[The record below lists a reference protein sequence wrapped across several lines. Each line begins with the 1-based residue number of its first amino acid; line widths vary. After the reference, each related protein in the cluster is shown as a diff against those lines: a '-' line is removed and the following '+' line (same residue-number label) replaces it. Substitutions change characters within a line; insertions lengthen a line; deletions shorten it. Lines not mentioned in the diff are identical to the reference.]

1 MIVVWVFLYLLLA
14 ALMGLLFFMPT
25 WRLAIRNS
33 LSKGFFV
40 FFARSKKQF
49 SRLKTRVE
57 QKNHEFHGARHS
69 FYAITWQYRWWLVL
83 TGFLLLIPPAVVF
96 FVHGQFSV
104 LKYNEEINNASN
116 QVIAALLQGEQLV
129 PPAPLPPE
137 LFTTA
142 EVELVRPRL
151 DNASRNWQ
159 QLDKGFEQRLLM
171 VYKIMEEKHGYK
183 MVLLEGYR
191 SPERQNM
198 LAAMGSNVTNSKA
211 FQSYHQYGLAAD
223 SAFIRE
229 GKLVI
234 SEKDPWAMRGYELYG
249 EVAESVGMTWG
260 GRWKMMDLGH
270 VELRTPG
277 GIRALQKQS
286 GN

>member
-1 MIVVWVFLYLLLA
+1 MIVVWVLLYLLFV
-14 ALMGLLFFMPT
+14 ALFGILFFMPA
-25 WRLAIRNS
+25 WRRAIHEHVS
-33 LSKGFFV
+33 AFFSNRINRGQKA
-40 FFARSKKQF
+40 FNQAKIKF
-49 SRLKTRVE
+49 E
-57 QKNHEFHGARHS
+57 QTHHELHGARR
-69 FYAITWQYRWWLVL
+69 FLLTWSWRNRWWLCL
-83 TGFLLLIPPAVVF
+83 TGLVLMTPPILVF
-96 FVHGQFSV
+96 FVHGRFSV
-104 LKYNEEINNASN
+104 LKYNEETNTSN
-116 QVIAALLQGEQLV
+116 EVIATLLQGEQLV
-129 PPAPLPPE
+129 PPPPLPPE
-137 LFTTA
+137 LFTTP
-142 EVELVRPRL
+142 EVEQLRPSL
-151 DNASRNWQ
+151 NNASRNWQ
-159 QLDKGFEQRLLM
+159 QLDKSFEQRLLM

-223 SAFIRE
+223 SAFIRD

-249 EVAESVGMTWG
+249 EVAESMGMTWG

-277 GIRALQKQS
+277 GVRALQKQL

>member
-1 MIVVWVFLYLLLA
+1 MIVVSVLVYLLFV
-14 ALMGLLFFMPT
+14 ALFGILFFMPD
-25 WRLAIRNS
+25 WRRALHDHVS
-33 LSKGFFV
+33 SFFSNR
-40 FFARSKKQF
+40 FNQGQEAFNQAKTKFKQG
-49 SRLKTRVE
+49 
-57 QKNHEFHGARHS
+57 NHEFQGARR
-69 FYAITWQYRWWLVL
+69 FLFTWSWRNRWWLFL
-83 TGFLLLIPPAVVF
+83 TGLVLITPPILAF
-96 FVHGQFSV
+96 FAHGRFSV
-104 LKYNEEINNASN
+104 LKYNEETSTSN
-116 QVIAALLQGEQLV
+116 EVIATLLQGEQLV
-129 PPAPLPPE
+129 PPPPLPPE
-137 LFTTA
+137 LFTTI
-142 EVELVRPRL
+142 EVEQLRPSL
-151 DNASRNWQ
+151 SNASRNWQ
-159 QLDKGFEQRLLM
+159 QIDKNFEQRLLM

-223 SAFIRE
+223 SAFIRD

-249 EVAESVGMTWG
+249 EVAESMGMTWG

-277 GIRALQKQS
+277 GIRALQKQL